1 MQEGIAKEA
10 EDKQERLVGNG
21 GQIHDEIP
29 LFYSDIMPLLVSIT
43 SNVIT
48 CIIILP
54 CLNSS
59 SLVLILALS
68 IFINM
73 VGE

>member
-29 LFYSDIMPLLVSIT
+29 LFYSDIMPLLVSIPF
-43 SNVIT
+43 N
-48 CIIILP
+48 IINGIIMLL
-54 CLNSS
+54 CLNIS
-59 SLVLILALS
+59 SLVLTSLLS
-68 IFINM
+68 IFINL
-73 VGE
+73 VGK